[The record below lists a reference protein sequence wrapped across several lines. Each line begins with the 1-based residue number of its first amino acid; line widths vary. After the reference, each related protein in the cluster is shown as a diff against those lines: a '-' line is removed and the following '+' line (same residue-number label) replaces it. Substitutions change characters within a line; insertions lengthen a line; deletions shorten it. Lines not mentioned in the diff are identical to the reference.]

1 VASPSVTS
9 APAAVAALLAA
20 YAERIDAG
28 DFEGIGALLRDAI
41 ITTEDGAVVATGA
54 DEIAAMYRATTRRFA
69 DGTPRTRHVI
79 TNLIVEPGDVAGRF
93 VARSYFTVLQ
103 ATESLPLQPIIAGR
117 YRDVVEHRADG
128 RWVFVE
134 RCMEPRLFG
143 DLRDHLS
150 FDPAPRSSGS

>member
-1 VASPSVTS
+1 MASPSVTS
-9 APAAVAALLAA
+9 APAAVTALLAA

-28 DFEGIGALLRDAI
+28 DFEGIGALLRDAV

-79 TNLIVEPGDVAGRF
+79 TNLIVEPDPPADRVIAS
-93 VARSYFTVLQ
+93 SYFTVFQ
-103 ATESLPLQPIIAGR
+103 ATDGVALQPIIAGR
-117 YRDVVEHRADG
+117 YRDVVERRDG

-134 RCMEPRLFG
+134 RRMTPTLFG
-143 DLRDHLS
+143 DLSAHLL
-150 FDPAPRSSGS
+150 FDPSSLR

>member
-1 VASPSVTS
+1 MASPSVTS

-79 TNLIVEPGDVAGRF
+79 TNLIVEPDPPADRVIAS
-93 VARSYFTVLQ
+93 SYFTVFQ
-103 ATESLPLQPIIAGR
+103 ATDGVALQPIIAGR
-117 YRDVVEHRADG
+117 YRDVVERRDG

-134 RCMEPRLFG
+134 RRMTPTLFG
-143 DLRDHLS
+143 DLSAHLL
-150 FDPAPRSSGS
+150 FDPSSLR

>member
-1 VASPSVTS
+1 MASPSVTS

-69 DGTPRTRHVI
+69 EGTPRTRHVI
-79 TNLIVEPGDVAGRF
+79 TNLIVEPDPPADRVIAS
-93 VARSYFTVLQ
+93 SYFTVFQ
-103 ATESLPLQPIIAGR
+103 ATDGVALQPIIAGR
-117 YRDVVEHRADG
+117 YRDVVERRDG

-134 RCMEPRLFG
+134 RRMMPTLFG
-143 DLRDHLS
+143 DLSAHLL
-150 FDPAPRSSGS
+150 FDPSSLR